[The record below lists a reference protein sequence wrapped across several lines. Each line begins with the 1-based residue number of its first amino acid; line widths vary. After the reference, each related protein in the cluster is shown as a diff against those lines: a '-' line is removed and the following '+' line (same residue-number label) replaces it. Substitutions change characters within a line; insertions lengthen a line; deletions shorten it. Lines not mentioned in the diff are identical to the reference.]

1 MAFTLCS
8 AHLLTQLTQTKRCD
22 ASAILLV
29 AYNFFW
35 DSLLTLGLRSMK
47 TNVNSEHG
55 KKVADIILLFI
66 KLLKLFKIYE

>member
-1 MAFTLCS
+1 MKAPA
-8 AHLLTQLTQTKRCD
+8 AHESGL
-22 ASAILLV
+22 I
-29 AYNFFW
+29 
-35 DSLLTLGLRSMK
+35 LTLGLRSMK